1 MDKMRSFVLKKNGS
15 ASEAFELQ
23 ESEGLAKLEGH
34 VRIEAEGFGINFA
47 DIMARKGLYQDAPP
61 LPCVI
66 GYEVVGRTL
75 EDVDR
80 ADGFV
85 PKGTR
90 VVAFSR
96 FGGYASQVHS
106 MDQAFQP
113 IPNDMP
119 LGEGLAL
126 AVQYCTA
133 YHCAEERVSIFPE
146 DNVLVQAAAGGVGTA
161 LVQLLKRKGC
171 TIFGT
176 AGSPKK
182 LDYIR
187 AQGVHH
193 PINYRTEDFAQ
204 VVRQKLGNRGLDV
217 VFDSLGG
224 AAFSKGFKA
233 LGKGGRIVG
242 YGAAEQVGGG
252 LQVLNQLKLAKN
264 FGIFSPIQLL
274 MNSRAMIGV
283 NMLHVADD
291 RPEVLARSMKA
302 VVDLWKAGEIK
313 PVVGAEFTSD
323 QLAQAHEYVEGRRSV
338 GKVVVKWV

>member
-1 MDKMRSFVLKKNGS
+1 MNAKRSFYIVRNGDPNQ
-15 ASEAFELQ
+15 AFQLRE
-23 ESEGLAKLEGH
+23 ESIEPTKENH
-34 VRIEAEGFGINFA
+34 VSVEVEGFGINFA

-66 GYEVVGRTL
+66 GYEVVGRTM
-75 EDVDR
+75 EAVDR
-80 ADGFV
+80 PDGRIE
-85 PKGTR
+85 KGTR
-90 VVAFSR
+90 VVAFTR
-96 FGGYASQVHS
+96 FGGYATHVQT
-106 MDQAFQP
+106 MTDAFQP
-113 IPNDMP
+113 IPEEMP
-119 LGEGLAL
+119 LGEALAL

-133 YHCAEERVSIFPE
+133 YHCAEERVSVFPE

-176 AGSPKK
+176 AGSPEK
-182 LDYIR
+182 LDYIK

-204 VVRQKLGNRGLDV
+204 VVKQKLGNRGLDV

-302 VVDLWKAGEIK
+302 VVDLWKTGEIK

-323 QLAQAHEYVEGRRSV
+323 QLAQAHEYVEGRKSV
-338 GKVVVKWV
+338 GKVVVKWT